1 MNVDDKVL
9 KIVGSTVLL
18 GQVTAKCNLNGW
30 QFIHVDWA
38 RPDAHD
44 LICGNMKD
52 SKSVSTLTAGR
63 DWIRFD
69 QVVKIDPAEII
80 DQFSTL
86 YSDDCKQLV
95 RIKSIF
101 RM

>member
-1 MNVDDKVL
+1 METNDKVM
-9 KIVGSTVLL
+9 KIAGGTVLL

-38 RPDAHD
+38 SPDAHD

-52 SKSVSTLTAGR
+52 SKSVSALTAGR

-69 QVVKIDPAEII
+69 QVVKINLAEIL
-80 DQFSTL
+80 DQFSAL
-86 YSDDCKQLV
+86 CSDDCKQLV